1 MGEHDPAAALAGQLD
16 ELRRQLDQ
24 AKQDIAA
31 AKATVTRWDARLEQE
46 GIGATLVMRLAFKK
60 LDEKVEGLAGTL
72 ADAMDRG
79 QLKPPAAPRWDNL
92 GQEQETAQLA
102 QLREWVNRVLRAQY
116 PDYTLP
122 ACWEA
127 HRAALWELGN
137 LQAEW
142 QRIYAGP
149 RGADLEAALWFHE
162 RWLPGTISRLTRAI
176 NSDGAFG
183 CRVHDARTRGYGQ
196 SRGTRNP

>member
-24 AKQDIAA
+24 ARQDIAA
-31 AKATVTRWDARLEQE
+31 AKATVTRWNARLEQE

-60 LDEKVEGLAGTL
+60 LDEKVEGLSKTL
-72 ADAMDRG
+72 ADAMDHG
-79 QLKPPAAPRWDNL
+79 QLKPPAVPRWDNL
-92 GQEQETAQLA
+92 SQEQEAAQLA
-102 QLREWVNRVLRAQY
+102 QLREWVNRVLRVQY

-137 LQAEW
+137 LQTEW
-142 QRIYAGP
+142 QRIYADP
-149 RGADLEAALWFHE
+149 HGADLEATLWFHE
-162 RWLPGTISRLTRAI
+162 RWLPGTISRLNRAI

-183 CRVHDARTRGYGQ
+183 CRLHDARTHSYG
-196 SRGTRNP
+196 RRRA